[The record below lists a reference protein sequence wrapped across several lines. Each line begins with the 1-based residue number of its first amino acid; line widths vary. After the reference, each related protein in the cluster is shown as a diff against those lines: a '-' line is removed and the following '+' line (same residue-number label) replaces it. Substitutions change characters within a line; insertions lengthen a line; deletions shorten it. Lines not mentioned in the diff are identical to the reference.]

1 MKILD
6 LEFDVA
12 QASPVQC
19 PAAIS
24 GFSSQFKTS
33 SIGGKEF

>member
-24 GFSSQFKTS
+24 GLTSQFKTS
-33 SIGGKEF
+33 SVEGKEF